1 MKKKNI
7 LEIIIFTSLC
17 ANASVVKDDCNE
29 LSTLL
34 SSQAMTECKV
44 NSNGELVEL

>member
-1 MKKKNI
+1 MQIKNI